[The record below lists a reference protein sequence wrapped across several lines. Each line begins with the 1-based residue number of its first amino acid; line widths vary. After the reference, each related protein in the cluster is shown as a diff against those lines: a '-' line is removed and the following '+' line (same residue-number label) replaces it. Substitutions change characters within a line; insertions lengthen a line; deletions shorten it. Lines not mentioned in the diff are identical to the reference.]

1 MKKLLVIVCVLCAA
15 AVSTFAQG
23 VINFNNST
31 TSKILLEDGTA
42 APVGSLTVGLF
53 YNPNADATDIST
65 FSLAAT
71 TGIKLPGIFSG
82 GVIEIPGSKAGDI
95 VAITVKAWS
104 ASFADYAAAETGG
117 GLVGTWDQILKVSLG
132 GGTLPTPSL
141 AASGFTGF
149 QVATAAVIPEPST
162 IALGILGAAALLLR
176 RRN

>member
-53 YNPNADATDIST
+53 YNLDANATDIST

-71 TGIKLPGIFSG
+71 TGINKLPGIFSAG
-82 GVIEIPGSKAGDI
+82 KIEIPGSKAGDI

-104 ASFADYAAAETGG
+104 ASFADYATAKEKG
-117 GLVGTWDQILKVSLG
+117 GLFGTWDQILKVSLG
-132 GGTLPTPSL
+132 GGNLPTPSL

-149 QVATAAVIPEPST
+149 VVTPEPST
-162 IALGILGAAALLLR
+162 IALGILGAVALLLR